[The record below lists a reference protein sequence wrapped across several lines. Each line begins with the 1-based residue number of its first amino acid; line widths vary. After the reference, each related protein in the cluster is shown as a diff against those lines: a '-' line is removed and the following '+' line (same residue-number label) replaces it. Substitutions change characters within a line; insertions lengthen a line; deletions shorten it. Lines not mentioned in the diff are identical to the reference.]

1 MEGNS
6 INTCFFFLFLKLVFT
21 FGGCHCASGAKMPR
35 DFTGGKSMNNSTP
48 YYAVFFGQNR
58 AVFLT

>member
-21 FGGCHCASGAKMPR
+21 FGGFYFALVAKMPR
-35 DFTGGKSMNNSTP
+35 DFSGGEGMNNSTP
-48 YYAVFFGQNR
+48 YYEVFFG
-58 AVFLT
+58 